1 MLQRMRLPGFGLI
14 SVLLVGGCSRA
25 PEVEAA
31 HTIAADAQ
39 EGETI
44 FQTRCFV
51 CHGRG
56 GKGNGPASTGLGAT
70 VRDLTNASWQDSTSD
85 ETIRSVV
92 RKGAQA
98 VGGSICDG
106 AQPRFVRRPD
116 SIPGAIH
123 PPVPAIAVGPEPSR
137 FNHRFPRQEVGRY
150 KVPAQTFSFS
160 HRCNLCNFW
169 LFLSWAFVCN
179 PTYANPAFSFVSF
192 LGVRS
197 RLCGRRLNP
206 SGKRLAPGRS
216 AGCGSDRCVYEDQ
229 KSRTIVD

>member
-51 CHGRG
+51 CHGRE

-92 RKGAQA
+92 RNGAQA
-98 VGGSICDG
+98 VGGSIAMAPNRDLSD
-106 AQPRFVRRPD
+106 AQIQSLVRY
-116 SIPGAIH
+116 I
-123 PPVPAIAVGPEPSR
+123 
-137 FNHRFPRQEVGRY
+137 RQLR
-150 KVPAQTFSFS
+150 K
-160 HRCNLCNFW
+160 
-169 LFLSWAFVCN
+169 
-179 PTYANPAFSFVSF
+179 
-192 LGVRS
+192 
-197 RLCGRRLNP
+197 
-206 SGKRLAPGRS
+206 
-216 AGCGSDRCVYEDQ
+216 
-229 KSRTIVD
+229 